1 MKPLEPWTTCL
12 LNLDIINGSDPHL
25 VATLMRLVTFNVTR
39 IYRQLSADILLPR
52 GADGLS
58 YSFCLM
64 IFILFLVE
72 NCLQYDNNFHYG
84 PEPVLLQL
92 ILTGFEKIF
101 PPWKI
106 NP

>member
-25 VATLMRLVTFNVTR
+25 VATLMRLVTFVTR

-58 YSFCLM
+58 YSVCLV
-64 IFILFLVE
+64 IFILYLVE
-72 NCLQYDNNFHYG
+72 NCLYYDVKHNFQYGLESVIIQIRCN
-84 PEPVLLQL
+84 
-92 ILTGFEKIF
+92 
-101 PPWKI
+101 
-106 NP
+106 